1 MCSARQT
8 AMTARRTS
16 TASSGRAVSPVNDFW
31 DRFKLV
37 APADEEVHCIAYGSN
52 LSVARMKSRCP
63 GAEVIGTSML
73 GGYRLLFKKSMTGFY
88 ATIEQDAN
96 CCVPVVIY
104 RMTAEDEARLD
115 RFEGYPK
122 YYYKREFLLPVWSL
136 KGRRLKKRRECIA
149 YIMHEKRLLGEPTQ
163 GYYRLLD
170 EGYEYWGFE
179 KTYLENGLKSSIG
192 NKAAKEWLEA
202 YRRECK

>member
-1 MCSARQT
+1 
-8 AMTARRTS
+8 MTARRTS
-16 TASSGRAVSPVNDFW
+16 TASSGKAVDPVNDFW
-31 DRFKLV
+31 KGFTLV
-37 APADEEVHCIAYGSN
+37 RPEDEEVHCIAYGSN
-52 LSVARMKSRCP
+52 LSVDRMKSRCP
-63 GAEVIGTSML
+63 DAEAIGTSVL

-96 CCVPVVIY
+96 CCVPVVVY

-122 YYYKREFLLPVWSL
+122 YYYKREFLLPVWNL
-136 KGRRLKKRRECIA
+136 KGRKLRKRRECIA

-163 GYYRLLD
+163 DYYRLLD

-179 KTYLENGLKSSIG
+179 KTYLENGLRSSIG
-192 NKAAKEWLEA
+192 NKAAKEWLEE
-202 YRRECK
+202 YRRECR

>member
-1 MCSARQT
+1 
-8 AMTARRTS
+8 MTARRTS

-179 KTYLENGLKSSIG
+179 KTYLENGLRSSIG
-192 NKAAKEWLEA
+192 NKAAKEWLEE
-202 YRRECK
+202 YWRECR

>member
-1 MCSARQT
+1 
-8 AMTARRTS
+8 MTARRTS

-202 YRRECK
+202 YRRECKPAAAPL

>member
-1 MCSARQT
+1 
-8 AMTARRTS
+8 MTARRTS

-192 NKAAKEWLEA
+192 NKAA
-202 YRRECK
+202 

>member
-1 MCSARQT
+1 MRAREELEQFGLRILD
-8 AMTARRTS
+8 MSRTELLLS
-16 TASSGRAVSPVNDFW
+16 MRFLAAALDALEQRMDLRTASV
-31 DRFKLV
+31 
-37 APADEEVHCIAYGSN
+37 
-52 LSVARMKSRCP
+52 
-63 GAEVIGTSML
+63 GTD
-73 GGYRLLFKKSMTGFY
+73 GYRLLFKKSMTGFY
-88 ATIEQDAN
+88 ATIAQDAN

>member
-1 MCSARQT
+1 
-8 AMTARRTS
+8 MTARRTS

-37 APADEEVHCIAYGSN
+37 VPADEEVHCIAYGSN

>member
-1 MCSARQT
+1 
-8 AMTARRTS
+8 MTARRTS

-88 ATIEQDAN
+88 ATIEQDVN

-104 RMTAEDEARLD
+104 RMIYHAIMESKKSHD
-115 RFEGYPK
+115 
-122 YYYKREFLLPVWSL
+122 LLFAS
-136 KGRRLKKRRECIA
+136 
-149 YIMHEKRLLGEPTQ
+149 
-163 GYYRLLD
+163 
-170 EGYEYWGFE
+170 
-179 KTYLENGLKSSIG
+179 
-192 NKAAKEWLEA
+192 
-202 YRRECK
+202 